1 MINLFVLVVVLMLI
15 RPVLAEAARTPADW
29 RALLIPASL
38 NPGTPVRLVAG
49 HTQPLTLM
57 LQAGQAV
64 RSADFHA
71 IYLEFDLPPGTAVRT
86 TGGQYELL
94 RAESEVTSS
103 GRVLARYTFMVRNNH
118 LAGLPGERPLSEWRS
133 QSFFITAPDTLDN
146 EQAYIS
152 LILEHRTLSPEPNF
166 ALQERW
172 PLELLPLSPS
182 DGSLRRTWIG
192 LWDYSLARADT
203 AGHEVGRFLAASGV
217 NFIQRADGS
226 FYDGMK
232 AHGILTGGYVHQS
245 AFYSQTCPD
254 VDVNGTAYPGD
265 YSDPQCVIELPSDV
279 RAPGVAQL
287 ADQAKQHDGWA
298 TFDFEPNPLRGFSKK
313 SLAAFKQTYDLSDAD
328 IDLLRRAMQQLSRQT
343 YVSEDPEIARLYRLW
358 VAFRTAQVSR
368 YMERINRELKE
379 VYPEAKLAVTVNKAY
394 GDCDSDLT
402 TLGYGTKAAALAP
415 YCDVIMP
422 QIYAGYGD
430 VAVKHVIEYVQGW
443 RDAMEKE
450 QAATTRLV
458 PILLVRYAGAT
469 VFNSPNRVR
478 QQIIGSLAA
487 GAQGVLLYYPSNMD
501 APYWQMLSETTG
513 QLAKYEDFFHDG
525 KRVDEQFAPK
535 NMPVRVGTMTQY
547 PGHQLTVNNPDW
559 AYTAHELNGQILI
572 TLLNLQSEESLVFD
586 IPIPE
591 QMKVVHSEG
600 VQWLEGNRWQVPAE
614 EAGFVLL
621 TAQP

>member
-1 MINLFVLVVVLMLI
+1 M
-15 RPVLAEAARTPADW
+15 
-29 RALLIPASL
+29 
-38 NPGTPVRLVAG
+38 
-49 HTQPLTLM
+49 
-57 LQAGQAV
+57 
-64 RSADFHA
+64 
-71 IYLEFDLPPGTAVRT
+71 
-86 TGGQYELL
+86 
-94 RAESEVTSS
+94 
-103 GRVLARYTFMVRNNH
+103 
-118 LAGLPGERPLSEWRS
+118 
-133 QSFFITAPDTLDN
+133 
-146 EQAYIS
+146 
-152 LILEHRTLSPEPNF
+152 
-166 ALQERW
+166 
-172 PLELLPLSPS
+172 
-182 DGSLRRTWIG
+182 
-192 LWDYSLARADT
+192 
-203 AGHEVGRFLAASGV
+203 
-217 NFIQRADGS
+217 
-226 FYDGMK
+226 
-232 AHGILTGGYVHQS
+232 
-245 AFYSQTCPD
+245 
-254 VDVNGTAYPGD
+254 
-265 YSDPQCVIELPSDV
+265 
-279 RAPGVAQL
+279 
-287 ADQAKQHDGWA
+287 
-298 TFDFEPNPLRGFSKK
+298 
-313 SLAAFKQTYDLSDAD
+313 
-328 IDLLRRAMQQLSRQT
+328 
-343 YVSEDPEIARLYRLW
+343 
-358 VAFRTAQVSR
+358 
-368 YMERINRELKE
+368 
-379 VYPEAKLAVTVNKAY
+379 
-394 GDCDSDLT
+394 
-402 TLGYGTKAAALAP
+402 GYGTKAAALAP

-600 VQWLEGNRWQVPAE
+600 VQWLEGNCWQVPAE
-614 EAGFVLL
+614 EAALFC
-621 TAQP
+621 